1 LRLRSAATGAA
12 AQSDYV
18 VLLRAGRTSVLGGAL
33 EDLRQA
39 VPPHEGGEAH
49 LLLANFAS
57 NSSFSA
63 RRRLLA
69 YLLPRE
75 PLLEAADLA
84 LESPEPRRSR
94 G

>member
-49 LLLANFAS
+49 LLLASFAS
-57 NSSFSA
+57 NSA